1 MSGSI
6 YSFDSEFRVAVER
19 RFDGETSPLQALG
32 IFPRTSAGERQA
44 SRLKCLRALAAWSIA
59 GRKRAASRAFERA
72 GRVEKAPA
80 AWLSAALGTRQPSVV
95 PNPQDWT
102 RPEQSLRAAPQ

>member
-19 RFDGETSPLQALG
+19 RFDGETSPVQALG
-32 IFPRTSAGERQA
+32 ILPRTSAGERQA
-44 SRLKCLRALAAWSIA
+44 LRLKCPRAPAALSIA
-59 GRKRAASRAFERA
+59 GRKRAAPRAIERA

-80 AWLSAALGTRQPSVV
+80 SWLSPAFGTGQPSVV

-102 RPEQSLRAAPQ
+102 LPEQSLRAAPQ